1 MKVILKYNS
10 ILDFFD
16 DKYTKECS
24 LTSLD
29 KSRLMRSIRRRA
41 RRYYK
46 VEPDGPDSSLVI
58 IDRKELQTLR
68 RCAYIAPEMICEDLL
83 LNRNVLQVPPE
94 RKRSGYRYGAMR
106 FALLHLAK
114 SIGHVTC
121 NYKQCA

>member
-1 MKVILKYNS
+1 MKFILKYNS

-24 LTSLD
+24 LASLD
-29 KSRLMRSIRRRA
+29 KSRLMWSIRRV

-58 IDRKELQTLR
+58 IGRKELQTLR
-68 RCAYIAPEMICEDLL
+68 RCAYIPLEMICEDLL

-94 RKRSGYRYGAMR
+94 RKRSGYRYGAMQ